1 MTGAKCAELD
11 TPGSVRASR
20 ASIARSPLL
29 RAERCDVIFREKV
42 SGKSVKNRPELE
54 KAIDELGTGDTQ
66 IVAEWDRATRSMLD
80 GVHLIERIN
89 TRGAL
94 IKVLDK
100 PHLDLTTPIGR
111 GFIAFLSAMA
121 EDERQRILARC
132 NAGRQV
138 AITKGVRF
146 GPKPKLTRHQ
156 QDEALKRL
164 AAGESCRA
172 IAKTM
177 AVHHATIA
185 RLAAATEE
193 RGSSGG

>member
-1 MTGAKCAELD
+1 MRRIGYARCSSQGQNLD
-11 TPGSVRASR
+11 RQ
-20 ASIARSPLL
+20 IAAL

-42 SGKSVKNRPELE
+42 SGKSLRNRPELE
-54 KAIDELGTGDTQ
+54 KAIDELGTGDTL

-138 AITKGVRF
+138 AIAKGVRF
-146 GPKPKLTRHQ
+146 GPKAHQ
-156 QDEALKRL
+156 RTEALKRL
-164 AAGESCRA
+164 EAGESYRS

-177 AVHHATIA
+177 AVHHATVA
-185 RLAAATEE
+185 RLA
-193 RGSSGG
+193 G